1 MHHAATAFLCL
12 TCGNIPVIPKVLD
25 HQRSAGGNLMRRTL
39 LILSLLLLVS
49 LLFIACGERT
59 TTVTNANAN
68 VGSNA
73 GGVSSNSRTPGSEG
87 IGPENQGIGGTGEG
101 DANVV
106 NGNTYTVPPGFNKN
120 GDRGSATSVGNS
132 NKP

>member
-1 MHHAATAFLCL
+1 
-12 TCGNIPVIPKVLD
+12 
-25 HQRSAGGNLMRRTL
+25 MRRTL
-39 LILSLLLLVS
+39 LMLSLLLATLI
-49 LLFIACGERT
+49 FTGCGEKA

-68 VGSNA
+68 A
-73 GGVSSNSRTPGSEG
+73 GTSSTGASSGNSGTTGGTAG

-101 DANVV
+101 NSNAV

-120 GDRGSATSVGNS
+120 GDRGSASSVS